1 MYAWIF
7 RHLPGP
13 TWSKVLISLL
23 LILAAILVL
32 AEYVF
37 PWLNQYNPW
46 NEPTI
51 GTVLIRGRD

>member
-13 TWSKVLISLL
+13 TWFKVVLSLVLIA
-23 LILAAILVL
+23 AAILVL

-51 GTVLIRGRD
+51 GTVLSSGGE